1 MKHAAVLLLLAAFS
15 IFAPTAHAQGV
26 EVEPNSSCTS
36 PQSLPAA
43 SLPYT
48 VTGSLDTPPATPD
61 VDFYRFTAAPGD
73 LVRIELAG
81 QAVPPFTLGAPLLA
95 VLDSS
100 CTALAENDG
109 YGPNARIELV
119 APADGI
125 LIVAATSYPDYG
137 YTGQGTSAGSYRLSL
152 TRLPL
157 AQSVSGRVLNAKT
170 GQPIQFVEVSL
181 ARCEQSLCGEL
192 AGQRTTGA
200 DGSFRFENGDSG
212 LNFALTAGDYLL
224 TLYAPNHERSETE
237 ITLAEGQALELGD
250 LALTP
255 YPILGSIRGR
265 IVDSLTGSPLS
276 GTAVPFARVE
286 LQKCETPE
294 PWSCWTNQ
302 TTQAGS
308 DGTFTF
314 ASTTEWPLL
323 GGTYRV
329 RAAAEQYEGGE
340 SAVLTVGDAE
350 HRDAGDVRL
359 RSFPVRIDLAESC
372 GAIPSTGGK
381 CRFTARITNGM
392 PARLHGETWTLIYA
406 TKPGFPAQLTAFQ
419 TALPRGL
426 SLASGGSAV
435 VPFSFDVPAAVA
447 DGTQICV
454 ETVAAHRQSA
464 FDTLGLSYLF
474 CLTKGPYGFAPLP
487 DAQKPDTVDRS
498 RPHQGHRP

>member
-1 MKHAAVLLLLAAFS
+1 
-15 IFAPTAHAQGV
+15 
-26 EVEPNSSCTS
+26 
-36 PQSLPAA
+36 
-43 SLPYT
+43 
-48 VTGSLDTPPATPD
+48 
-61 VDFYRFTAAPGD
+61 
-73 LVRIELAG
+73 
-81 QAVPPFTLGAPLLA
+81 
-95 VLDSS
+95 
-100 CTALAENDG
+100 
-109 YGPNARIELV
+109 
-119 APADGI
+119 
-125 LIVAATSYPDYG
+125 
-137 YTGQGTSAGSYRLSL
+137 
-152 TRLPL
+152 
-157 AQSVSGRVLNAKT
+157 
-170 GQPIQFVEVSL
+170 
-181 ARCEQSLCGEL
+181 
-192 AGQRTTGA
+192 
-200 DGSFRFENGDSG
+200 
-212 LNFALTAGDYLL
+212 
-224 TLYAPNHERSETE
+224 
-237 ITLAEGQALELGD
+237 
-250 LALTP
+250 
-255 YPILGSIRGR
+255 
-265 IVDSLTGSPLS
+265 
-276 GTAVPFARVE
+276 VPFARVE